1 MVLLQPGQ
9 NQFAAKNHPGEQV
22 VEVVGYATNEAAD
35 SLHLV
40 GLTQLLLGLRWL
52 AVSRFVSS

>member
-22 VEVVGYATNEAAD
+22 VEVVGDPSNKAAD
-35 SLHLV
+35 GLHLV
-40 GLTQLLLGLRWL
+40 GLTQLLLGLRLL
-52 AVSRFVSS
+52 AVSRFLSS